1 MKSYLSGRGVWEV
14 VTETLGDEDL
24 SGGMVE
30 GVVLSHLLAAVSKFV
45 RAMMETGELPKL
57 AVAGPGCTA

>member
-1 MKSYLSGRGVWEV
+1 M

-45 RAMMETGELPKL
+45 RAMMETEELPKL